1 MHYSVSC
8 TDFIYMLLNFSL
20 SISYLNTI
28 IYGDL
33 LFIEIKLIFFYIH
46 LEF

>member
-1 MHYSVSC
+1 MLLN
-8 TDFIYMLLNFSL
+8 TGFIHMLLNFSL
-20 SISYLNTI
+20 SISYLSTI
-28 IYGDL
+28 IYGGL